1 MYGESEPSD
10 EGNGAVILEIPD
22 KPINLAD
29 AVSITTAYVIG
40 ITWEDGNSYGGTPI
54 IDYQVWYD

>member
-29 AVSITTAYVIG
+29 EVSITTAYVIG

-54 IDYQVWYD
+54 IDY